1 MRKNL
6 YVDFGKGKQ
15 HLPVPNIWEMFE
27 IDPSIP
33 QEENENRYQI
43 YLDFDELRLHV
54 VITRVNKKNENA
66 AYNI

>member
-1 MRKNL
+1 MAQNL
-6 YVDFGKGKQ
+6 GEWIKVFQ
-15 HLPVPNIWEMFE
+15 
-27 IDPSIP
+27 DPSIP